1 MKESEINLPPVNMD
15 LPCPKLADFCGDL
28 SYKRCKDDLTPENDN
43 VVFLNGVGRLNADIM
58 FLTAAPLKEDVDAR
72 YSTPMHLKSGA
83 GEMFRAICLQ
93 NGIDIDDCYFTSLI
107 KYGIKQKNLKGCK
120 KDIDYCLP
128 LLLEEFQYCHPKI
141 IVCVGTEACD
151 FILNYKISVSKLEEA
166 WFFSQEH
173 NAHVFVISSIYN
185 AYYKPELYDK
195 LDKEIG
201 MLADFYDHFLQGKP
215 IEQIKCDYQCISTY
229 SQLSNLLNT
238 LKSEGYKL
246 FGVDCEWG
254 KQCFVDGYLRSI
266 QFAWAPGQAAY
277 INFNNEQAEWVF
289 DAPKEAVCKL
299 LQDFF
304 NDPEVHFVGHN
315 GAADAQWMSTHLGLN
330 VYDGK
335 FIFDTMFGIQ
345 TADEYADQKLEK
357 LAAKYTD
364 KGRYDIDL
372 ILWKKNNKGVSFDE
386 DEGYGQVPLEILYPY
401 GCSDAD
407 VTLRLYPIIK
417 DMLIKD
423 GTYDYFM
430 NIKLPFVMDG
440 FTSMSI
446 AGVPFCTEDANKARI
461 AYLAAGVVMQKL
473 FMQMLK
479 KEAYDLFYT
488 EVSKIPQ
495 ETPVANIAEIQKFFD
510 DGRSFED
517 IFNLLKKLY
526 GRKALP
532 LLPFAEHYYYVDA
545 FNPNS
550 AEHKK
555 KWLFDVKKYTPIKT
569 TKPEEGN
576 AIPWERV
583 LKMSPAKQKN
593 YKPAVD
599 KDTLK
604 IFADKGDDLC
614 LHLLQMNAIN
624 QITKNF
630 LKGEEGGLQKFLTS
644 DGRLH
649 SNFVMTESSR
659 PRSFKPNI
667 LNIPRYVTDYIDK
680 GFTKVLKY
688 FNITDKSDLSEF
700 NEENFNE
707 IVNSLRE
714 TYGIVENITIKDM
727 VPAPLRWCFKAPEGY
742 CYVDADYATAEVW
755 SIAYLANDKKL
766 ISTLND
772 PDPQFA
778 FKKMPDGSEK
788 QVRIAYCDDIVE
800 FTEDAKDPALLVD
813 PNDPDL
819 VRNKDGSLKHPKQDV
834 HWVAVENKFMLNTP
848 REKLNKKKTRD
859 AAGKVANF
867 CSGKENYVYT
877 LEGYKKAKLIKQG
890 DTLKSISGFT
900 KTLSVTALSERDCI
914 KIRLSSGLVAT
925 YHKYHKLR
933 CFNGTEMVWVRVKDI
948 DPKRHKVVT
957 LNPSFTEF
965 IGIFNV
971 PKDSYTDFYTE
982 LKCRE
987 GDNTYRLPEW
997 IFSLSRA
1004 EIWSILQSFL
1014 ELNPRVTDAVC
1025 YNFPLKA
1032 WKNNLE
1038 FISDIAL
1045 LLNFIGFQTKL
1056 SLEQGEDVLVAS
1068 AAIEPNSPLQ
1078 NIYFSE
1084 VVSLEHVKEDIVA
1097 IECESHEYIDTS
1109 MNSHNSIPYGASPS
1123 LLERNIEIASGEKP
1137 EPGTGQKLI
1146 DAYMNTK
1153 PQVAEFLEWCKSLP
1167 DGQGYYQSPS
1177 GFKRHFKIPPL
1188 DAQMSDELRESII
1201 SKLRREA
1208 CNIGLQSLVADSLAR
1223 AIPPLN
1229 SSFRKMNMKSRVVI
1243 PLYDAIYILSPYNEV
1258 DLAVSMLKFFMSEN
1272 NYWDLKGGRLRY
1284 SIDVEVT
1291 KRWGTEPSEEEHKEL
1306 TEGLKNA
1313 CQTFKLA

>member
-1 MKESEINLPPVNMD
+1 MRESEINLPPVNMD

-107 KYGIKQKNLKGCK
+107 KYGLKQKNLKGCK

-229 SQLSNLLNT
+229 SQLSNLLNQ

-266 QFAWAPGQAAY
+266 QFAWAPGKAAY

-289 DAPKEAVCKL
+289 DASKESVCKL

-430 NIKLPFVMDG
+430 NIKLPFVIDG

-510 DGRSFED
+510 DERSFED

-700 NEENFNE
+700 NEDNFNE

-714 TYGIVENITIKDM
+714 TYGITENITIKDM

-742 CYVDADYATAEVW
+742 CFVDADYATAEVW

-819 VRNKDGSLKHPKQDV
+819 VRNNDGSLKHPKQDV

-867 CSGKENYVYT
+867 CSGEENYIYSISKGGYVKANTIQVGDYLKSPFDATRVLNVVRLKDQECYRVRFSNGVLATFKSDHKLRVSRNGGDNDYEKWVKVEDLSIDADVLSYSFNIPFGKQDVNVNHDVDYFVNDIISNSSNMSYRLPCELFVCDTSIKSEIIRKLFKEGEQSFESPNDDLLSDLAVLASMVCCSTT
-877 LEGYKKAKLIKQG
+877 LEG
-890 DTLKSISGFT
+890 D
-900 KTLSVTALSERDCI
+900 
-914 KIRLSSGLVAT
+914 
-925 YHKYHKLR
+925 H
-933 CFNGTEMVWVRVKDI
+933 
-948 DPKRHKVVT
+948 
-957 LNPSFTEF
+957 
-965 IGIFNV
+965 
-971 PKDSYTDFYTE
+971 
-982 LKCRE
+982 
-987 GDNTYRLPEW
+987 
-997 IFSLSRA
+997 
-1004 EIWSILQSFL
+1004 
-1014 ELNPRVTDAVC
+1014 
-1025 YNFPLKA
+1025 
-1032 WKNNLE
+1032 
-1038 FISDIAL
+1038 
-1045 LLNFIGFQTKL
+1045 KL
-1056 SLEQGEDVLVAS
+1056 SLTYLDYFFLGETIDT
-1068 AAIEPNSPLQ
+1068 IK
-1078 NIYFSE
+1078 
-1084 VVSLEHVKEDIVA
+1084 VVSKELIPSYDVIA
-1097 IECESHEYIDTS
+1097 IECDTHKYIDMTLL
-1109 MNSHNSIPYGASPS
+1109 SHNSIPYGASPS

-1167 DGQGYYQSPS
+1167 DGQGFYQSPS
-1177 GFKRHFKIPPL
+1177 GFKRHFKVPPL
-1188 DAQMSDELRESII
+1188 DAQMSDDLRESII

-1229 SSFRKMNMKSRVVI
+1229 ASFRKMNMKSRVVI